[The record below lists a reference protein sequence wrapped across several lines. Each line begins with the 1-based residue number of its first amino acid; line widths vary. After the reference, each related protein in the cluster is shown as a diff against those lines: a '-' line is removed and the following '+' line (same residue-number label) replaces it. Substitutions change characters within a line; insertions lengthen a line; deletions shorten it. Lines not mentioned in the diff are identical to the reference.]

1 MLMKLSP
8 QPHYQTRQC
17 CPQLNQV
24 PPPTGHPLP
33 MAGRPPSSSR
43 MHQQA
48 TLPRSTS
55 AHPPALFWRS
65 DMSLNSARRKLY
77 MLALAV
83 TGARYPSVSRMV
95 VSMWVR
101 SWPTSLAMSKST
113 SFTPSSASRRIVMV
127 THVANTVGRIKGGEW
142 RSGKN
147 I

>member
-1 MLMKLSP
+1 M
-8 QPHYQTRQC
+8 
-17 CPQLNQV
+17 
-24 PPPTGHPLP
+24 
-33 MAGRPPSSSR
+33 SS
-43 MHQQA
+43 
-48 TLPRSTS
+48 
-55 AHPPALFWRS
+55 
-65 DMSLNSARRKLY
+65 NSARRKLY

-83 TGARYPSVSRMV
+83 TSARYPSVSRMV